1 MSMTFK
7 RPMFRKGG
15 DVGGGIM
22 DTVVDRS
29 QYANGPEDP
38 NKDLMSI
45 RDKVDFIE
53 SIGGGDQ
60 LADPLTQFLLSY
72 GPAVATQTG
81 GGSTIGNLVAAAKE
95 PTADLLKNINTQRRA
110 RQAIALELFDEDD
123 DDEVS
128 ALIRKARQVS
138 KDTGRDYKDVLDE
151 LYRTEIFRKDKSP
164 TAKKEGEDLTS
175 IQSIIDATTS
185 RTGVPL
191 LDYDQAKTVFK
202 DVGELQKI
210 NPEVYD
216 KFLRTR
222 SSDKYIFGSGEYSPE
237 GVILENSVLRSLPD
251 NTYVYD
257 IEKGKFIY
265 KQGNRVFE
273 LEEKTEEE

>member
-1 MSMTFK
+1 M
-7 RPMFRKGG
+7 
-15 DVGGGIM
+15 
-22 DTVVDRS
+22 
-29 QYANGPEDP
+29 
-38 NKDLMSI
+38 
-45 RDKVDFIE
+45 
-53 SIGGGDQ
+53 
-60 LADPLTQFLLSY
+60 
-72 GPAVATQTG
+72 
-81 GGSTIGNLVAAAKE
+81 
-95 PTADLLKNINTQRRA
+95 
-110 RQAIALELFDEDD
+110 
-123 DDEVS
+123 
-128 ALIRKARQVS
+128 
-138 KDTGRDYKDVLDE
+138 
-151 LYRTEIFRKDKSP
+151 
-164 TAKKEGEDLTS
+164 
-175 IQSIIDATTS
+175 
-185 RTGVPL
+185 

>member
-1 MSMTFK
+1 
-7 RPMFRKGG
+7 MFRKGG

-29 QYANGPEDP
+29 QYADGPEDP

-123 DDEVS
+123 DQVS
-128 ALIRKARQVS
+128 ALIRKAKQVS
-138 KDTGRDYKDVLDE
+138 RDTGRDYKDVLDE

-164 TAKKEGEDLTS
+164 TAKKEGEDATS

-202 DVGELQKI
+202 DIGELQKI

-237 GVILENSVLRSLPD
+237 GVILENSILRSLPD

>member
-29 QYANGPEDP
+29 QYADGPEDP

-123 DDEVS
+123 DQVS
-128 ALIRKARQVS
+128 ALIRKAKQVS
-138 KDTGRDYKDVLDE
+138 RDTGRDYKDVLDE

-164 TAKKEGEDLTS
+164 TAKKEGEDATS

-202 DVGELQKI
+202 DIGELQKI

-237 GVILENSVLRSLPD
+237 GVILENSILRSLPD

>member
-1 MSMTFK
+1 MTFK

-110 RQAIALELFDEDD
+110 RQAIALELFDED

>member
-1 MSMTFK
+1 MTFK

-95 PTADLLKNINTQRRA
+95 PTADLLKNINTQR
-110 RQAIALELFDEDD
+110 
-123 DDEVS
+123 
-128 ALIRKARQVS
+128 
-138 KDTGRDYKDVLDE
+138 
-151 LYRTEIFRKDKSP
+151 
-164 TAKKEGEDLTS
+164 
-175 IQSIIDATTS
+175 
-185 RTGVPL
+185 
-191 LDYDQAKTVFK
+191 
-202 DVGELQKI
+202 KI
-210 NPEVYD
+210 NGNLSLH
-216 KFLRTR
+216 KL
-222 SSDKYIFGSGEYSPE
+222 IF
-237 GVILENSVLRSLPD
+237 VLH
-251 NTYVYD
+251 
-257 IEKGKFIY
+257 
-265 KQGNRVFE
+265 
-273 LEEKTEEE
+273 

>member
-1 MSMTFK
+1 MTFK

-29 QYANGPEDP
+29 QYADGPEDP

-123 DDEVS
+123 DQVS
-128 ALIRKARQVS
+128 ALIRKAKQVS
-138 KDTGRDYKDVLDE
+138 RDTGRDYKDVLDE

-164 TAKKEGEDLTS
+164 TAKKEGEDATS

-202 DVGELQKI
+202 DIGELQKI

-237 GVILENSVLRSLPD
+237 GVILENSILRSLPD

>member
-110 RQAIALELFDEDD
+110 RQAIALELFDED

>member
-1 MSMTFK
+1 MTFK

-29 QYANGPEDP
+29 QYALGPENP

-123 DDEVS
+123 DQVS
-128 ALIRKARQVS
+128 ALIRKAKQVS
-138 KDTGRDYKDVLDE
+138 RDTGRDYKDVLDE

-164 TAKKEGEDLTS
+164 TAKKEGEDATS

-202 DVGELQKI
+202 DIGELQKI

-237 GVILENSVLRSLPD
+237 GVILENSILRSLPD

>member
-123 DDEVS
+123 DQVS
-128 ALIRKARQVS
+128 ALIRKAKQVS
-138 KDTGRDYKDVLDE
+138 RDTGRDYKDVLDE

-164 TAKKEGEDLTS
+164 TAKKEGEDATS

-202 DVGELQKI
+202 DIGELQKI

-237 GVILENSVLRSLPD
+237 GVILENSILRSLPD